1 MSRRNRDRRHGATL
15 LEVILVLPIVL
26 IAVLAIVEFGLLLAN
41 GQQLELAARAGALES
56 VETNLPPSGAIPP
69 EVLDV
74 ITESLRASK
83 LLGPSETIEDVG
95 GVHIQHS
102 YDSNPN
108 SNPAP
113 LYTLTAGTLNDSAT
127 ITMADRPYVHITV
140 SLPTTRLAPNV
151 LRQLGI
157 DLQDRVSSQ
166 SKLLRHELTPQ

>member
-1 MSRRNRDRRHGATL
+1 MSKRKPDRRHGATL

-41 GQQLELAARAGALES
+41 AQQLEMAARAGALES
-56 VETNLPPSGAIPP
+56 VETNLPPSGPIPP
-69 EVLDV
+69 EVLEV

-83 LLGPSETIEDVG
+83 ILGPSETIQGVG
-95 GVHIQHS
+95 GVRIQHS
-102 YDSNPN
+102 FDNDPN
-108 SNPAP
+108 NTTD
-113 LYTLTAGTLNDSAT
+113 YTLTAGSLNDSVT
-127 ITMADRPYVHITV
+127 VFPPNRTYVHITV

-166 SKLLRHELTPQ
+166 SKLMRHEL